1 MNTISRRALATSAA
15 GATLVALMPR
25 YSSAQSQI
33 PSGATEANF
42 LYAVDGEKLK
52 VVINGN
58 REEVRLIGV
67 DAPEMVRGD
76 DSTECFAND
85 AKDFLDAQLGGQTV
99 YLVADSGE
107 DKDGKGRLWRYVWG
121 YVDGV
126 PVLLNEYLLANGYA
140 IAQTEEKN
148 VARQKELAA
157 AAKTGQDAKLGL
169 WGTCESGH
177 QEIPRRGGVN
187 DPAALGERVVA
198 GGMAVTL
205 QSAYT
210 TYSYGMSNARGG
222 YVFLVVELYL
232 ENVSDGEK
240 DYASNRV
247 KAKDMQTGA
256 DFKDIY
262 DPSDSPLG
270 SGKLSPGS
278 YIYGIVGVE
287 IQETASD
294 VRVEYQINSF
304 GQPYVFWRFQL

>member
-1 MNTISRRALATSAA
+1 MAGLTRRTLTSVAA
-15 GATLVALMPR
+15 GASLMALLPR
-25 YSSAQSQI
+25 ASRAQVEI

-52 VVINGN
+52 VVIDGN

-85 AKDFLDAQLGGQTV
+85 AKDFLDTQLAGQTV

-107 DKDGKGRLWRYVWG
+107 DKDGKGRLWRYVWAS
-121 YVDGV
+121 VDGV
-126 PVLLNEYLLANGYA
+126 TVFLNEYLLANGFA

-148 VARQKELAA
+148 VAHQADLAK
-157 AAKTGQDAKLGL
+157 AAKAGQDGRLGL
-169 WGTCESGH
+169 WGACESGH
-177 QEIPRRGGVN
+177 HEVPRRGGVN
-187 DPAALGERVVA
+187 DPGDLGERVVA

-210 TYSYGMSNARGG
+210 TYSYGMTAARGG

-256 DFKDIY
+256 DFKDVY

-270 SGKLSPGS
+270 SGELSPGS

-287 IQETASD
+287 IQETTTD

>member
-1 MNTISRRALATSAA
+1 MNGVSRRTFVSVAA
-15 GATLVALMPR
+15 GGLAAGLLTTHRSL
-25 YSSAQSQI
+25 AQSEI
-33 PSGATEANF
+33 PAGAVEANF
-42 LYAVDGEKLK
+42 LRAVDGEKLK

-76 DSTECFAND
+76 DSTECFANE
-85 AKDFLDAQLGGQTV
+85 AKDFLDAQLTGQQV
-99 YLVADSGE
+99 YLVADVE
-107 DKDGKGRLWRYVWG
+107 DKDGKDRLWRYVWA

-140 IAQTEEKN
+140 VGQTEEKN
-148 VARQKELAA
+148 IAHQAELDA
-157 AAKTGQDAKLGL
+157 AAKAGQAAKLGL
-169 WGTCESGH
+169 WGSCESAH
-177 QEIPRRGGVN
+177 QEIPRHGGVN
-187 DPAALGERVVA
+187 EPAALGERVVA

-210 TYSYGMSNARGG
+210 TYSYGMSSARGG
-222 YVFLVVELYL
+222 YKFLVAELYL

-247 KAKDMQTGA
+247 KAKDMQTSA

-287 IQETASD
+287 IQETTTD
-294 VRVEYQINSF
+294 VRLEYKINSY
-304 GQPYVFWRFQL
+304 GQPYVFWRFAV